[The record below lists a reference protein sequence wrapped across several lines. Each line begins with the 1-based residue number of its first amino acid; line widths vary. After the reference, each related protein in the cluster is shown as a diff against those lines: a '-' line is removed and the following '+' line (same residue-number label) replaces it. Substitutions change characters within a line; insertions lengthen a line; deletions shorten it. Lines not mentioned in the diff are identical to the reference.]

1 MNRTRSMGMRS
12 LMNSLEQTEVEARHV
27 QDGTLEDA
35 VKHTTHADV
44 FGLDARAAKMAEIEA
59 RANIVNAN
67 RYAHRPILRR
77 MY

>member
-12 LMNSLEQTEVEARHV
+12 LMNSLEQTGVEARPV
-27 QDGTLEDA
+27 QDETLDDA
-35 VKHTTHADV
+35 VEVTTHSDV

-59 RANIVNAN
+59 RANIVSAN

-77 MY
+77 LY